1 MDLRDPIWQGFEAL
15 ITIAGVIFTVVFF
28 IVPEAREWLLKTV
41 RSFRLGFTISA
52 LTLCICVVLSI
63 PLTKAGVLWAAQPTS
78 TNTAIPL
85 PTLFP
90 THTPN
95 PVTATPAYTYLI
107 FNDFNS
113 GIPSDWQIISG
124 QWQMVNNRL
133 TIIDVQNG
141 ANWSKGRIMTGS
153 QTWTNYEV
161 GMDVHLVNVETKIN
175 AAYVIVRAINDNNY
189 LLLEIRDFDLLDAD
203 WSRGRWYVVS
213 NDILTEIPNAGF
225 SSFLTTDF
233 SINIQLQNDIVTTFI
248 DGNQVS
254 RWGGAPYPNG
264 RVGLEIASRYPTD
277 PTAFDNFYIRT
288 QP

>member
-1 MDLRDPIWQGFEAL
+1 
-15 ITIAGVIFTVVFF
+15 
-28 IVPEAREWLLKTV
+28 
-41 RSFRLGFTISA
+41 
-52 LTLCICVVLSI
+52 
-63 PLTKAGVLWAAQPTS
+63 
-78 TNTAIPL
+78 
-85 PTLFP
+85 
-90 THTPN
+90 
-95 PVTATPAYTYLI
+95 
-107 FNDFNS
+107 
-113 GIPSDWQIISG
+113 
-124 QWQMVNNRL
+124 MVNNRL